1 MSVCHKELAITV
13 VKDGHSNKQ
22 HVMACAIRKCNRP
35 LSVQK
40 YESNETVKNPSGMCN
55 GKACAIDHNYY

>member
-40 YESNETVKNPSGMCN
+40 YESNETVKTIG
-55 GKACAIDHNYY
+55 DV